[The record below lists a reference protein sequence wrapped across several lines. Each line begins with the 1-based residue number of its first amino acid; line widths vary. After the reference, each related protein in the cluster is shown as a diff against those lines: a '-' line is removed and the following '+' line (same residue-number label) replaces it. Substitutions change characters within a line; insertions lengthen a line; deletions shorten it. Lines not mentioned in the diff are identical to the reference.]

1 MLEEASG
8 LMNKFIELY
17 GFNDEVTI
25 ASSVLVDKILNKEGQ
40 NVKSQADIIYN
51 HIVKAETDNVET
63 IEVNYIETVFR
74 ALTMRIIEK
83 EFKELIKR
91 TEIEK
96 KTLFSVELLKP
107 YFVKE
112 IEKWEKNVGISSKLW
127 SEQEHKKFETY
138 FLEKYKRM
146 IK

>member
-1 MLEEASG
+1 M
-8 LMNKFIELY
+8 
-17 GFNDEVTI
+17 
-25 ASSVLVDKILNKEGQ
+25 
-40 NVKSQADIIYN
+40 KSQADVIYN

-63 IEVNYIETVFR
+63 IEVDYIETIFR

-91 TEIEK
+91 TEMEK
-96 KTLFSVELLKP
+96 RALFSVELLKP
-107 YFVKE
+107 YFIKE
-112 IEKWEKNVGISSKLW
+112 IEKWEKNVGITSKLW

>member
-1 MLEEASG
+1 M
-8 LMNKFIELY
+8 
-17 GFNDEVTI
+17 
-25 ASSVLVDKILNKEGQ
+25 
-40 NVKSQADIIYN
+40 KSQADIIYN
-51 HIVKAETDNVET
+51 HVVKAKTDNVET
-63 IEVNYIETVFR
+63 IEVDYIETILR

-83 EFKELIKR
+83 EFKDLIKR
-91 TEIEK
+91 TEMEK
-96 KTLFSVELLKP
+96 RTLFSVELLKP
-107 YFVKE
+107 YFIKE

>member
-1 MLEEASG
+1 M
-8 LMNKFIELY
+8 
-17 GFNDEVTI
+17 
-25 ASSVLVDKILNKEGQ
+25 
-40 NVKSQADIIYN
+40 KSQADVIYN

-63 IEVNYIETVFR
+63 IEVDYIETIFR

-91 TEIEK
+91 TEMEK
-96 KTLFSVELLKP
+96 RTLFSVELLKP
-107 YFVKE
+107 YFIKE

>member
-1 MLEEASG
+1 M
-8 LMNKFIELY
+8 
-17 GFNDEVTI
+17 
-25 ASSVLVDKILNKEGQ
+25 
-40 NVKSQADIIYN
+40 KSQADIIYN

-63 IEVNYIETVFR
+63 IEVDYIETIFR

-83 EFKELIKR
+83 EFKELIKM
-91 TEIEK
+91 TEMEK
-96 KTLFSVELLKP
+96 RTLFSVELLKP
-107 YFVKE
+107 YFIKE

>member
-1 MLEEASG
+1 MKSEA
-8 LMNKFIELY
+8 
-17 GFNDEVTI
+17 DV
-25 ASSVLVDKILNKEGQ
+25 
-40 NVKSQADIIYN
+40 IYN

-63 IEVNYIETVFR
+63 IEVNYIETIFR

-96 KTLFSVELLKP
+96 RTLFSVELLKP
-107 YFVKE
+107 YFIKE

-138 FLEKYKRM
+138 FLEKYKGM

>member
-1 MLEEASG
+1 
-8 LMNKFIELY
+8 MN
-17 GFNDEVTI
+17 N
-25 ASSVLVDKILNKEGQ
+25 SPSV
-40 NVKSQADIIYN
+40 ADIVYN
-51 HIVKAETDNVET
+51 HIVKAESDTVET
-63 IEVNYIETVFR
+63 VSIDYIETIFR

-83 EFKELIKR
+83 EFKDLIKR
-91 TEIEK
+91 TEMEK
-96 KTLFSVELLKP
+96 RTLFSVELLKP
-107 YFVKE
+107 YFIKE

>member
-1 MLEEASG
+1 MLEEARG

-107 YFVKE
+107 YFMKE

>member
-1 MLEEASG
+1 
-8 LMNKFIELY
+8 
-17 GFNDEVTI
+17 
-25 ASSVLVDKILNKEGQ
+25 
-40 NVKSQADIIYN
+40 
-51 HIVKAETDNVET
+51 
-63 IEVNYIETVFR
+63 
-74 ALTMRIIEK
+74 MRIIEK

-107 YFVKE
+107 YFIKE

>member
-1 MLEEASG
+1 M
-8 LMNKFIELY
+8 
-17 GFNDEVTI
+17 
-25 ASSVLVDKILNKEGQ
+25 
-40 NVKSQADIIYN
+40 KSQADIIYN

-63 IEVNYIETVFR
+63 IEVNYIETIFR

-96 KTLFSVELLKP
+96 RTLFSVELLKP
-107 YFVKE
+107 YFIKE

>member
-1 MLEEASG
+1 M
-8 LMNKFIELY
+8 
-17 GFNDEVTI
+17 
-25 ASSVLVDKILNKEGQ
+25 
-40 NVKSQADIIYN
+40 KSQADIIYN

-63 IEVNYIETVFR
+63 IEVDYIETIFR

-96 KTLFSVELLKP
+96 RTLFSVELLKP
-107 YFVKE
+107 YFIKE

-127 SEQEHKKFETY
+127 SDQEHKKFETY

>member
-1 MLEEASG
+1 M
-8 LMNKFIELY
+8 
-17 GFNDEVTI
+17 
-25 ASSVLVDKILNKEGQ
+25 
-40 NVKSQADIIYN
+40 KSQADIIYN

-91 TEIEK
+91 TEMEK
-96 KTLFSVELLKP
+96 RTLFSVELLKP
-107 YFVKE
+107 YFIKE

>member
-1 MLEEASG
+1 MKSEA
-8 LMNKFIELY
+8 
-17 GFNDEVTI
+17 DV
-25 ASSVLVDKILNKEGQ
+25 
-40 NVKSQADIIYN
+40 IYN

-63 IEVNYIETVFR
+63 IEVNYIETIFR

-91 TEIEK
+91 TEMEK
-96 KTLFSVELLKP
+96 RTLFSVELLKP

>member
-107 YFVKE
+107 YFIKE

>member
-1 MLEEASG
+1 M
-8 LMNKFIELY
+8 
-17 GFNDEVTI
+17 
-25 ASSVLVDKILNKEGQ
+25 
-40 NVKSQADIIYN
+40 KSQADIIYN
-51 HIVKAETDNVET
+51 HVVKAKSDKVET
-63 IEVNYIETVFR
+63 IEINYIETIFW

-83 EFKELIKR
+83 EFKDLIKR
-91 TEIEK
+91 TEMEK
-96 KTLFSVELLKP
+96 RTLFSVELLKP
-107 YFVKE
+107 YFIKE

>member
-1 MLEEASG
+1 M
-8 LMNKFIELY
+8 
-17 GFNDEVTI
+17 
-25 ASSVLVDKILNKEGQ
+25 
-40 NVKSQADIIYN
+40 KSQADIIYN

-91 TEIEK
+91 TEMEK
-96 KTLFSVELLKP
+96 RALFSVELLKP
-107 YFVKE
+107 YFIKE

-138 FLEKYKRM
+138 FLEKYKGM

>member
-1 MLEEASG
+1 M
-8 LMNKFIELY
+8 
-17 GFNDEVTI
+17 
-25 ASSVLVDKILNKEGQ
+25 
-40 NVKSQADIIYN
+40 KSQADVIYN

-63 IEVNYIETVFR
+63 IEVDYIETIFR

-91 TEIEK
+91 AEIEK
-96 KTLFSVELLKP
+96 RTLFSVELLKP
-107 YFVKE
+107 YFIKE
-112 IEKWEKNVGISSKLW
+112 IEKWEKNVVISSKLW